1 MNRFLIAGGFP
12 RVALAVLPALCLLL
26 LVSGGPPAEAGVK
39 KMCLEEVIF
48 EADIVFV
55 GTVVDIQTRWGE
67 GKKMIWTDY
76 YFSVDEVW
84 KGLAEG
90 NPHVVSVGG
99 GTVGEQSIMLSHV
112 PNFEMG
118 STYVVYSYHNA
129 RLYAEATVG
138 VEQGIFREVV
148 DDSTNEKFLIDY
160 FGYRMEHQGDHTI
173 LRGRMTRRIGDTQR
187 THVLTDQEIYFQ
199 QLAIEQERDERS
211 IPEPVYRDPDG
222 NVISSRKAPEPT
234 LQERVERVIATT
246 PQGKPLT
253 REVLKAYTLGA
264 LNSTDQG
271 AAAPSLVKTKGGE

>member
-1 MNRFLIAGGFP
+1 MNRFLIAGGLP
-12 RVALAVLPALCLLL
+12 KVALAVLPALCLLL
-26 LVSGGPPAEAGVK
+26 LVAGGPPAEAGVK
-39 KMCLEEVIF
+39 KMCIEEVIL

-55 GTVVDIQTRWGE
+55 GTLVDIQSRWGE

-76 YFSVDEVW
+76 YFAVDEVW
-84 KGLAEG
+84 KGQAEG

-160 FGYRMEHQGDHTI
+160 FGYRMELQEDHTV

-199 QLAIEQERDERS
+199 QLAIERERDEHS

-222 NVISSRKAPEPT
+222 NVIPSRKVPEPT
-234 LQERVERVIATT
+234 LEERVEAIIATT
-246 PQGKPLT
+246 PEGEPLT
-253 REVLKAYTLGA
+253 REKLKTFTQNLLDG
-264 LNSTDQG
+264 SG
-271 AAAPSLVKTKGGE
+271 GRAAAPSRVKTKGGE